1 MARMVSF
8 RDLIKKFMSGIPDL
22 VIWESLVLLNCSQC
36 DMVFHSFRYT
46 RQVLDETMRASVLAP
61 WGARIHEFDLQVGE
75 FVIPKEVII

>member
-1 MARMVSF
+1 MGVPGSVELFTMRH
-8 RDLIKKFMSGIPDL
+8 G
-22 VIWESLVLLNCSQC
+22 
-36 DMVFHSFRYT
+36 FHSFRYT